1 MCTLRYRL
9 IFPPVCLIQG
19 RVRSWQNRKH
29 QEGHSVFGPRGL
41 LPQGRPF
48 VQEQGAGAGT
58 SRVLIEKMQ
67 RKKADFHIDKQLSSY
82 LLLLAAATLS
92 WPLCSLSALL
102 FSSPLLPSFLSSCSL
117 LLPLTLSSLPC
128 LLSSLHA
135 QMDGSRSL
143 TRCSTLGRRV
153 SSLCLSVCLS
163 VAPPPPPPLC
173 LIISAVLLTN
183 RQIICQS
190 PCASSFYACFFFN
203 FFTCICLL
211 LLLLSYVFFFCFVFC
226 PTHRC
231 PHPSIHPT
239 HLQYCFPTPSR
250 VFIL

>member
-67 RKKADFHIDKQLSSY
+67 RKKADFQIDKQLSSY

-102 FSSPLLPSFLSSCSL
+102 FLSSASFLSFF
-117 LLPLTLSSLPC
+117 LLPLASPHS
-128 LLSSLHA
+128 LLSALSPLFSARSDGRLSLFNEMQHF
-135 QMDGSRSL
+135 GEKGEFSL
-143 TRCSTLGRRV
+143 
-153 SSLCLSVCLS
+153 SLCLSV
-163 VAPPPPPPLC
+163 APH
-173 LIISAVLLTN
+173 
-183 RQIICQS
+183 
-190 PCASSFYACFFFN
+190 ASSS
-203 FFTCICLL
+203 TLPHHL
-211 LLLLSYVFFFCFVFC
+211 
-226 PTHRC
+226 RC
-231 PHPSIHPT
+231 PAD
-239 HLQYCFPTPSR
+239 
-250 VFIL
+250 